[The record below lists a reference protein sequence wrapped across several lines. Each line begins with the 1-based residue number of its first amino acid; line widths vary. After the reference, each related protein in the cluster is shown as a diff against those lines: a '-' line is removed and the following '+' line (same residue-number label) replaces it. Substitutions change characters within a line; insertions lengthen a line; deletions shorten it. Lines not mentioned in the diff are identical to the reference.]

1 MPQIR
6 YLKIRFNQDI
16 SVRDIPKFRAAIIEK
31 TERVSS
37 LFHNHASDTQ
47 VMYRYPLI
55 QYKITEN
62 KASIVCLQ
70 SGTDD
75 IHFLLQQKEMNLRIG
90 AKKSDFEIE
99 DVDLHY
105 DTVEIKDTT
114 TSYTLHNWLA
124 LNQKHYAQ
132 WRACANDEKAQGEML
147 SRILRGN
154 ILSFAKG
161 LDWWIEGRVEVEVTA
176 VKAIKTRRFKQ
187 NEVLTFTVEFRTN
200 VSLPEFVGLGKGV
213 SVGFGVLEKNKIE
226 NNKI

>member
-1 MPQIR
+1 MPQVR

-37 LFHNHASDTQ
+37 LFHNHATDIQ

-55 QYKITEN
+55 QYKIIGN
-62 KASIVCLQ
+62 KASIICLQ

-75 IHFLLQQKEMNLRIG
+75 IHFLLQQQEINLRIG
-90 AKKSDFEIE
+90 ANNLDFEIE

-105 DTVEIKDTT
+105 DTVEIKEEAH
-114 TSYTLHNWLA
+114 SYTIRNWLA

-132 WRACANDEKAQGEML
+132 WQACGDDEFAQKKLL
-147 SRILRGN
+147 SRILCGN

-161 LDWWIEGRVEVEVTA
+161 IEWWIEGRVEVEITKI
-176 VKAIKTRRFKQ
+176 KAIKTLRFKQ
-187 NEVLTFTVEFRTN
+187 NDVLTFTVEFQMN
-200 VSLPEFVGLGKGV
+200 VHLPEFTGLGKGV
-213 SVGFGVLEKNKIE
+213 SIGFGVLEKN
-226 NNKI
+226 